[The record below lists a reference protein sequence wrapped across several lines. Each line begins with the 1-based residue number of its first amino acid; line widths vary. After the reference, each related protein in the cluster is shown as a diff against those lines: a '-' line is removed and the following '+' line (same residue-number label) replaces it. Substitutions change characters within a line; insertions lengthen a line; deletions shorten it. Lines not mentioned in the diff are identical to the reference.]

1 MEPSRIT
8 PTCFNGVDSEMS
20 SEHKPKAFVI
30 MPFDAEAR
38 PVYEDFIRPTLD
50 GLGFDV
56 SRADDLLNQQNI
68 LRDILSSIASA
79 DLLVA
84 DLTDSNSNVYYE
96 LGLAHALSKPVIL
109 LGQDIEEIPFDI
121 RSYRLIIYDT
131 HFARIKDAKE
141 AFEECTRG
149 FLTGE
154 VTFGNPVA
162 DFLGLKVEGQ
172 RRSRRGKTNRAEEE
186 DAPDDRGLID
196 HVEDLE
202 KRYGELT
209 DILQELGERTQR
221 IGGLTEKAGEQI
233 KEASSQGGA
242 PGRNRVRKV
251 ARGLARR
258 LEEFRVSTTDAND
271 RYETAADAVETSLEF
286 VLEYTG
292 LAAEEDP
299 AGTRERLDSELVQ
312 MSDVLGA
319 ARDGRQA
326 FLSLYAS
333 MNEVPPLE
341 RHLSRAIA
349 AAAKEVQRMADNIGR
364 TEAAI
369 SRGIQVGERIR
380 SGLGKVEGDE
390 AREPGGAPEV
400 NEG

>member
-1 MEPSRIT
+1 
-8 PTCFNGVDSEMS
+8 MS
-20 SEHKPKAFVI
+20 SDRKKPKAFVI

-50 GLGFDV
+50 SLGFDV

-96 LGLAHALSKPVIL
+96 LGLAHALRKPVIL

-121 RSYRLIIYDT
+121 RPYRLIIYDT

-141 AFEECTRG
+141 DFKECASG

-154 VTFGNPVA
+154 VTFGNPIA
-162 DFLGLKVEGQ
+162 DFLGLEVEG
-172 RRSRRGKTNRAEEE
+172 RRGSPSGPANRAREE
-186 DAPDDRGLID
+186 DTPDDRGLID
-196 HVEDLE
+196 HVEDLDT
-202 KRYGELT
+202 RYNELT
-209 DILQELGERTQR
+209 GILQELGEETQR
-221 IGGLTEKAGEQI
+221 IGGLTEKTGEQI

-251 ARGLARR
+251 ARGLARH
-258 LEEFRVSTTDAND
+258 LEAFRVFTADAND
-271 RYETAADAVETSLEF
+271 RYETAAGAVETSLEF
-286 VLEYTG
+286 LLEYTG

-299 AGTRERLDSELVQ
+299 AGTEERLDSQLEI
-312 MSDVLGA
+312 MSDVLDA
-319 ARDGRQA
+319 VRDGRRA

-333 MNEVPPLE
+333 MTEVPPLE
-341 RHLSRAIA
+341 RHLTRAIA
-349 AAAKEVQRMADNIGR
+349 STAKEVQRMADNIGQ

-380 SGLGKVEGDE
+380 SGIG
-390 AREPGGAPEV
+390 RS
-400 NEG
+400 